1 MTALTQ
7 VSASHRW
14 GGVLLIRL
22 AVRRDRVMVPVW
34 LAVLVLALFVSA
46 AAVPNV
52 YPTMID
58 RVQAAEAINSSPGI
72 VALYGPIL
80 DVHSAGELAMTK
92 MTVLYAVLVALMFL
106 FVVRRH
112 TRIDEENGQAELI
125 GGTAISAAAPLW
137 SAVTFSGFIA
147 LFLGVLAA
155 AVNTAGGLPAG
166 GSIAFGGSWAGTG
179 LVAVGITAVAC
190 QLSSSAR
197 SCAGIAATTIGVL
210 FLARAIGDGSG
221 EFWLSWLS
229 PFGWNTQ
236 LRAYS
241 EPRWWVLLLY
251 VSLAGVLVTVAA
263 VLRSRRDLGTGLI
276 AARPG
281 PPTGSPRLADA
292 IALNLRVQTPALVG
306 WTVALAVWGGVFGAV
321 IPSFD
326 AFDSP
331 GIQDMLARI
340 GGEGSFRDTMIGAV
354 LGMVG
359 LIVTCFGIAVVVR
372 GGSDEH
378 DGRTEQVLSTA
389 TPRSRTF
396 LATVLIAIAGATW
409 LLLVVGVTLAV
420 ALGTSTNH
428 SFGLLVASALAQ
440 APAMWTVVAL
450 AVLFLAWGSRWGLL
464 GWAAVVV
471 LATLGQIGE
480 LLNLPHWVL
489 DVSPYSHAPRMP
501 LEDFSPVPALVLTG
515 IAVLLL
521 VGGWLRYRSRDIG

>member
-1 MTALTQ
+1 M
-7 VSASHRW
+7 
-14 GGVLLIRL
+14 
-22 AVRRDRVMVPVW
+22 
-34 LAVLVLALFVSA
+34 
-46 AAVPNV
+46 
-52 YPTMID
+52 
-58 RVQAAEAINSSPGI
+58 
-72 VALYGPIL
+72 
-80 DVHSAGELAMTK
+80 
-92 MTVLYAVLVALMFL
+92 
-106 FVVRRH
+106 
-112 TRIDEENGQAELI
+112 
-125 GGTAISAAAPLW
+125 
-137 SAVTFSGFIA
+137 
-147 LFLGVLAA
+147 
-155 AVNTAGGLPAG
+155 
-166 GSIAFGGSWAGTG
+166 
-179 LVAVGITAVAC
+179 
-190 QLSSSAR
+190 
-197 SCAGIAATTIGVL
+197 
-210 FLARAIGDGSG
+210 
-221 EFWLSWLS
+221 
-229 PFGWNTQ
+229 
-236 LRAYS
+236 
-241 EPRWWVLLLY
+241 LLLY

-428 SFGLLVASALAQ
+428 SFGLLVALRAGAGARPCGPLSRSPSFSWRGAA
-440 APAMWTVVAL
+440 
-450 AVLFLAWGSRWGLL
+450 RWGLL

-471 LATLGQIGE
+471 PSATLGQIGE

-489 DVSPYSHAPRMP
+489 DVSPYSPCPSNLP
-501 LEDFSPVPALVLTG
+501 LEGLQSGASLGSHGDQRCCCSST
-515 IAVLLL
+515 
-521 VGGWLRYRSRDIG
+521 GWLRYRSRDIG